1 MDYLGLTLGPILI
14 NVADRILEGFI
25 PRNLSCTL
33 SLYLLACVMKSSLP
47 LTEQDLTEFVTAL
60 EETSKDFQA
69 LRERYIEVRDAFSK
83 RTQAQAK
90 LTQGHLPKAELNRLK
105 KQIETLEETLENQ
118 LMSWNNLKEPFW
130 QVLRFMGLG
139 MVLGW
144 LLRGWFGG

>member
-1 MDYLGLTLGPILI
+1 
-14 NVADRILEGFI
+14 
-25 PRNLSCTL
+25 
-33 SLYLLACVMKSSLP
+33 MKSSLP